1 MRICTLVVYVLSS
14 AHEPDPDILK
24 SVQQQLTEARS
35 VYKKALREED
45 CNEHDARV
53 SKLSND
59 LLTNPSAAHLSIR
72 RAKAAVSSEISTLRV
87 GSKVF
92 SGDNVCDGFFES
104 LANLKAPDM
113 SPIHETQAFTDTL
126 QDYKNVMEL
135 AKSGEAIPAIE
146 LYQSVELLYSVR
158 SEVNDLFSITASH
171 FINAGAAGLRHF
183 HLLMSTLISNLNN
196 SSLHELNDI
205 WAMILYK
212 GHSKDK
218 ESDRSYRTISTCP
231 LLAKCLDLYIG
242 QRYYDSWRQAQAPT
256 QFQGEGSSHD
266 LAALLLTEVIQHRIH
281 HDKAPLLGIFLDAMS
296 AFDVVVRQNAMVAAY
311 QAGTKDQGLLYL
323 NDRMESRKTYPQWGT
338 TIMGPILDKR
348 GYEQGGVN
356 LSGCTNSA
364 TTPS

>member
-1 MRICTLVVYVLSS
+1 
-14 AHEPDPDILK
+14 
-24 SVQQQLTEARS
+24 
-35 VYKKALREED
+35 
-45 CNEHDARV
+45 
-53 SKLSND
+53 
-59 LLTNPSAAHLSIR
+59 
-72 RAKAAVSSEISTLRV
+72 
-87 GSKVF
+87 
-92 SGDNVCDGFFES
+92 
-104 LANLKAPDM
+104 
-113 SPIHETQAFTDTL
+113 
-126 QDYKNVMEL
+126 
-135 AKSGEAIPAIE
+135 
-146 LYQSVELLYSVR
+146 
-158 SEVNDLFSITASH
+158 
-171 FINAGAAGLRHF
+171 
-183 HLLMSTLISNLNN
+183 
-196 SSLHELNDI
+196 
-205 WAMILYK
+205 MILYK

-356 LSGCTNSA
+356 SDRMYKLCNNSQLIEAQVSGLGVQLGEVPLPLAKQMMCA
-364 TTPS
+364 